1 MGRGRRDLGLEP
13 QWRERMEQWRAS
25 GLSVRAF
32 CLRRGLAVPRFY
44 YWKRELR
51 SRDAA
56 AMTAASR
63 SSASKS
69 PTSLSTE
76 AAQTSRPTFVP
87 VTVRPDTVIPAAMLA
102 VEVRCPSGHVV
113 VLSACAAVD
122 LADLFAALAP
132 LAPLAREA
140 QPC

>member
-25 GLSVRAF
+25 GLSVREF

-51 SRDAA
+51 SRDVAA
-56 AMTAASR
+56 VAAASR
-63 SSASKS
+63 SSASQGPVTKK
-69 PTSLSTE
+69 
-76 AAQTSRPTFVP
+76 SRPTFVP
-87 VTVRPDTVIPAAMLA
+87 VTVLPDAVIPAATLA

-113 VLSACAAVD
+113 WLSSCDGASLAA
-122 LADLFAALAP
+122 LFAALEP
-132 LAPLAREA
+132 QAPLARGEA